1 MPPAGGTVEI
11 VMDIQREGAGRRR
24 LIRNVVIG
32 VVVAAVV
39 VAVTIVV
46 SRLKPAAPTVERAT
60 VWTDTVKRGPM
71 VREVSGLGSLVP
83 EQILWIPAI
92 MGGRVERINV
102 LPGALVKADT
112 ELLVLNNPELQLS
125 ALGAEYDVKSAEAN
139 LKNLEVQLESQR
151 LSQQSALATVQSSY
165 QQAHMQAAQNTALN
179 KAGLL
184 VDLQL
189 QLSLSNEADWANRK
203 KIEEQR
209 MAIQSDSI
217 AAQIAVQR
225 GLSDQLRAVAAL
237 KREQVASLRVRA
249 GAEGVLQEV
258 PVQVGQTAG
267 AGTILAKV
275 VQPQKLKAELKIS
288 ETQAKDVQIGQ
299 KVKVDTRNG
308 IIAGLVSRI
317 DPSVREGTVTVDVK
331 LEGAL
336 PPGARPDLSVDGTI
350 ELEHLDNVVYVG
362 RPATGQPNSTISLFR
377 LGPDGREASR
387 VAVKLGRSS
396 VSVIEVV
403 EGLRPGDKVI
413 LSDMSQWDAQER
425 VRLN

>member
-1 MPPAGGTVEI
+1 
-11 VMDIQREGAGRRR
+11 MDIQREGAARKR

-32 VVVAAVV
+32 VAVTAVV
-39 VAVTIVV
+39 VAISIVV

-83 EQILWIPAI
+83 EQILWIPATA
-92 MGGRVERINV
+92 GGRVERINV
-102 LPGALVKADT
+102 LPGALVQADT
-112 ELLVLNNPELQLS
+112 VLLVLNNPELQLS
-125 ALGAEYDVKSAEAN
+125 ALGAEYDVKTAEAN
-139 LKNLEVQLESQR
+139 LKDLDVQLESER
-151 LSQQSALATVQSSY
+151 LTRESTLSSVQFAY
-165 QQAHMQAAQNTALN
+165 QQAQLRAAQDTALN

-184 VDLQL
+184 VDLNL
-189 QLSLSNEADWANRK
+189 KLSLSNEADIANRK
-203 KIEEQR
+203 RIEEKR

-217 AAQIAVQR
+217 TAKMAVQR
-225 GLSDQLRAVAAL
+225 GLLDQLRAVAAL
-237 KREQVASLRVRA
+237 RREQVSSLRVRA
-249 GAEGVLQEV
+249 DASGVLQEV
-258 PVQVGQTAG
+258 PVQVGQTVG

-308 IIAGLVSRI
+308 VIPGSVSRI

-331 LEGAL
+331 LEGTL
-336 PPGARPDLSVDGTI
+336 PSGARPDLSVDGTI
-350 ELEHLDNVVYVG
+350 ELEHLENVVYVG

-396 VSVIEVV
+396 VSTIEVV

-413 LSDMSQWDAQER
+413 LSDMSQWDAQDR

>member
-1 MPPAGGTVEI
+1 
-11 VMDIQREGAGRRR
+11 MDIAREGAARRR

-32 VVVAAVV
+32 VVVVAVV
-39 VAVTIVV
+39 VAISVVV

-92 MGGRVERINV
+92 IGGRVERVNV

-112 ELLVLNNPELQLS
+112 VLLVLNNPELQLS

-139 LKNLEVQLESQR
+139 LKDLEVQLESDR
-151 LSQQSALATVQSSY
+151 LTRQSTLSTVQFAY
-165 QQAHMQAAQNTALN
+165 QQAQLRAAQDTALN

-184 VDLQL
+184 VDLNL
-189 QLSLSNEADWANRK
+189 KLSLSNEADLANRK

-217 AAQIAVQR
+217 AAKMAVQR
-225 GLSDQLRAVAAL
+225 GLLDQLRAVAAL
-237 KREQVASLRVRA
+237 KREQIASLHVKA
-249 GAEGVLQEV
+249 DASGVLQEV
-258 PVQVGQTAG
+258 PVQVGQTVG

-308 IIAGLVSRI
+308 VIPGSVSRI

-336 PPGARPDLSVDGTI
+336 PQGARPDLSVDGTI

-396 VSVIEVV
+396 VSTIEVV
-403 EGLRPGDKVI
+403 EGLLPGDKVI

>member
-1 MPPAGGTVEI
+1 
-11 VMDIQREGAGRRR
+11 MDIQRQGAGRRR

-32 VVVAAVV
+32 VVVTAVV

-83 EQILWIPAI
+83 EQILWIPTT

-102 LPGALVKADT
+102 LPGALVQADT
-112 ELLVLNNPELQLS
+112 VLLVLSNPELQLS
-125 ALGAEYDVKSAEAN
+125 ALSAEYDVKSAEAN
-139 LKNLEVQLESQR
+139 LKDLEVQLERDR
-151 LSQQSALATVQSSY
+151 LSQQSLLASVRSSY
-165 QQAHMQAAQNTALN
+165 KQAQRQAAQDTALN
-179 KAGLL
+179 NAKLL
-184 VDLQL
+184 TDLNL
-189 QLSLSNEADWANRK
+189 QLSLSNEADLANRT

-209 MAIQSDSI
+209 LAIQSESV
-217 AAQIAVQR
+217 AARMAVQR
-225 GLSDQLRAVAAL
+225 GLVDQARAVAAL
-237 KREQVASLRVRA
+237 KRDQVASLRVRA
-249 GAEGVLQEV
+249 GVEGVLQEV

-308 IIAGLVSRI
+308 VIPGSVSRI

-331 LEGAL
+331 LKGAL

-377 LGPDGREASR
+377 LSPDGREASR
-387 VAVKLGRSS
+387 VTVKLGRSS
-396 VSVIEVV
+396 VSTIEVL

>member
-1 MPPAGGTVEI
+1 
-11 VMDIQREGAGRRR
+11 MDIAREGAARRR

-39 VAVTIVV
+39 VAISIVV

-71 VREVSGLGSLVP
+71 IREVSGLGSLVP
-83 EQILWIPAI
+83 EQILWIPAT

-112 ELLVLNNPELQLS
+112 VLVVLNNPELQLS

-139 LKNLEVQLESQR
+139 LKDLEVQLESQR
-151 LSQQSALATVQSSY
+151 LSQQSALASVQSSF
-165 QQAHMQAAQNTALN
+165 QQAKMRAAQDTALN
-179 KAGLL
+179 RAKLL
-184 VDLQL
+184 TDLNL
-189 QLSLSNEADWANRK
+189 SVSLSNEADLANRT

-217 AAQIAVQR
+217 AARMAVQR
-225 GLSDQLRAVAAL
+225 GQLDQTRAVAAL
-237 KREQVASLRVRA
+237 KREQVASLRVCA
-249 GAEGVLQEV
+249 GVEGVLQEV
-258 PVQVGQTAG
+258 PLTVGQTVG

-275 VQPQKLKAELKIS
+275 VQPHRLKAELKIS

-308 IIAGLVSRI
+308 VIAGTVSRI

-336 PPGARPDLSVDGTI
+336 PQGARPDLSVDGTI

-377 LGPDGREASR
+377 LGPDGREATR

-396 VSVIEVV
+396 VSTIEVV

>member
-1 MPPAGGTVEI
+1 
-11 VMDIQREGAGRRR
+11 MDIQREGAARRR

-32 VVVAAVV
+32 VVVVTVVAAVSLA
-39 VAVTIVV
+39 VA
-46 SRLKPAAPTVERAT
+46 RLKPAAPTVERAT

-71 VREVSGLGSLVP
+71 TREVSGLGSLVP
-83 EQILWIPAI
+83 EQILWIPAT
-92 MGGRVERINV
+92 MGGRVERINE
-102 LPGALVKADT
+102 LPGALVQADT
-112 ELLVLNNPELQLS
+112 VLLVLNNPELQLS
-125 ALGAEYDVKSAEAN
+125 ALGSEYDVKGAEAN
-139 LKNLEVQLESQR
+139 LKDLEVQLESDR
-151 LSQQSALATVQSSY
+151 LTRQSTLSSVQFAY
-165 QQAHMQAAQNTALN
+165 QQAQLRAAQDTALN

-184 VDLQL
+184 VDLNL
-189 QLSLSNEADWANRK
+189 KLSLSNEADLANRK

-217 AAQIAVQR
+217 TAKMAVQR
-225 GLSDQLRAVAAL
+225 GLLDQLRAVAAL

-249 GAEGVLQEV
+249 GVEGVLQEV
-258 PVQVGQTAG
+258 PLQVGQTVG

-288 ETQAKDVQIGQ
+288 ETQAKDVQKGQ

-308 IIAGLVSRI
+308 VIAGSVSRI

-396 VSVIEVV
+396 VSTIEVV

-413 LSDMSQWDAQER
+413 LSDMSQWDAQDR

>member
-1 MPPAGGTVEI
+1 
-11 VMDIQREGAGRRR
+11 MDIQREGAARKRM
-24 LIRNVVIG
+24 IRNVVIG
-32 VVVAAVV
+32 VVVVTVVAAVSLA
-39 VAVTIVV
+39 VA
-46 SRLKPAAPTVERAT
+46 RLKPAAPTVERAT

-83 EQILWIPAI
+83 EQILWIPAT
-92 MGGRVERINV
+92 MGGRVERINE
-102 LPGALVKADT
+102 LPGAMVQADT
-112 ELLVLNNPELQLS
+112 VLLVLNNPELQLS
-125 ALGAEYDVKSAEAN
+125 ALGSEYDVKGAEAS
-139 LKNLEVQLESQR
+139 LKDLEVQLESER
-151 LSQQSALATVQSSY
+151 LTRQSTLSSVQFAY
-165 QQAHMQAAQNTALN
+165 QQAQLRAAQDTALN

-184 VDLQL
+184 VDLNL
-189 QLSLSNEADWANRK
+189 KLSLSNEADLANRK

-217 AAQIAVQR
+217 TAKMAVQR
-225 GLSDQLRAVAAL
+225 GLLDQLRAVAAL

-249 GAEGVLQEV
+249 GVEGVLQEV
-258 PVQVGQTAG
+258 PLQVGQTVG
-267 AGTILAKV
+267 TGTILAKV

-288 ETQAKDVQIGQ
+288 ETQAKDVQKGQ

-308 IIAGLVSRI
+308 VIAGSVSRI

-387 VAVKLGRSS
+387 VTVKLGRSS
-396 VSVIEVV
+396 VSTIEVV

-413 LSDMSQWDAQER
+413 LSDMSQWDAQDR

>member
-1 MPPAGGTVEI
+1 
-11 VMDIQREGAGRRR
+11 MDIQREGAARRR

-39 VAVTIVV
+39 VAISVVV
-46 SRLKPAAPTVERAT
+46 SRLKPAAPMVERAT

-92 MGGRVERINV
+92 IGGRVERVNV

-112 ELLVLNNPELQLS
+112 VLLVLNNPELQLS

-139 LKNLEVQLESQR
+139 LKDLEVQLESDR
-151 LSQQSALATVQSSY
+151 LTRQSTLSTVQFAY
-165 QQAHMQAAQNTALN
+165 QQAQLRAAQDTALN

-184 VDLQL
+184 VDLNL
-189 QLSLSNEADWANRK
+189 KLSLSNEADLANRK

-217 AAQIAVQR
+217 AAKMAVQR
-225 GLSDQLRAVAAL
+225 GLLDQLKAVAAL
-237 KREQVASLRVRA
+237 KREQIASLHVKA
-249 GAEGVLQEV
+249 DASGVLQEV
-258 PVQVGQTAG
+258 PVQVGQTVG

-308 IIAGLVSRI
+308 VIPGSVSRI

-396 VSVIEVV
+396 VSTIEVV

>member
-1 MPPAGGTVEI
+1 
-11 VMDIQREGAGRRR
+11 MDIQREGAARRR

-32 VVVAAVV
+32 VVVAGV
-39 VAVTIVV
+39 VAAMSIVV

-83 EQILWIPAI
+83 EQILWIPAVI
-92 MGGRVERINV
+92 GGRVERVNV
-102 LPGALVKADT
+102 LAGALVKADT
-112 ELLVLNNPELQLS
+112 VLLVLNNPELQLS
-125 ALGAEYDVKSAEAN
+125 ALGAEFDVKSAEAN
-139 LKNLEVQLESQR
+139 LKDLDVQLESDR
-151 LSQQSALATVQSSY
+151 LTRESTLSSVGFAY
-165 QQAHMQAAQNTALN
+165 QQAQLRAAQDTALN

-184 VDLQL
+184 VDLNL
-189 QLSLSNEADWANRK
+189 KLSLSNEADLANRK
-203 KIEEQR
+203 RIEEQR
-209 MAIQSDSI
+209 MAIQSNSI
-217 AAQIAVQR
+217 EAKMAVQR
-225 GLSDQLRAVAAL
+225 GLLDQLRAVAAL
-237 KREQVASLRVRA
+237 RREQIASLRVRA
-249 GAEGVLQEV
+249 DADGVLQEV
-258 PVQVGQTAG
+258 PVQVGQTVG

-308 IIAGLVSRI
+308 VIPGSVSRI

-377 LGPDGREASR
+377 LGPDGREATR
-387 VAVKLGRSS
+387 VPVKLGRSS
-396 VSVIEVV
+396 VSTIEVV
-403 EGLRPGDKVI
+403 EGLSPGDKVV

>member
-1 MPPAGGTVEI
+1 
-11 VMDIQREGAGRRR
+11 MDIQREGAARRR
-24 LIRNVVIG
+24 LIRNVVVG
-32 VVVAAVV
+32 VVV
-39 VAVTIVV
+39 VAVVAAISIVV
-46 SRLKPAAPTVERAT
+46 SRLKPAAPTVERAM

-83 EQILWIPAI
+83 EQILLIPA
-92 MGGRVERINV
+92 MVGGRVERVNE

-112 ELLVLNNPELQLS
+112 VLLVLNNPELQLS
-125 ALGAEYDVKSAEAN
+125 ALGAEYDVKSADAN
-139 LKNLEVQLESQR
+139 LKDLEVQLESDR
-151 LSQQSALATVQSSY
+151 LTRQSTLSTVQFAY
-165 QQAHMQAAQNTALN
+165 QQAQLRAAQDTALN

-184 VDLQL
+184 VDLNL
-189 QLSLSNEADWANRK
+189 KLSLSNEADLANRK

-217 AAQIAVQR
+217 AAKMAVQR
-225 GLSDQLRAVAAL
+225 GLLDQLRAVAAL
-237 KREQVASLRVRA
+237 KREQIASLHVKA
-249 GAEGVLQEV
+249 DASGVLQEV
-258 PVQVGQTAG
+258 PVQVGQTVG

-308 IIAGLVSRI
+308 VIPGSVSRI

-396 VSVIEVV
+396 VSTIEVV

>member
-1 MPPAGGTVEI
+1 
-11 VMDIQREGAGRRR
+11 MDIQREGAARRR

-32 VVVAAVV
+32 VVVVAVV
-39 VAVTIVV
+39 VAISVVV

-83 EQILWIPAI
+83 EQILWIPAVI
-92 MGGRVERINV
+92 GGRVERVNV

-112 ELLVLNNPELQLS
+112 VLLVLNNPELQLS

-139 LKNLEVQLESQR
+139 LKDLEVQLESDR
-151 LSQQSALATVQSSY
+151 LTRQSTLSTVQFAY
-165 QQAHMQAAQNTALN
+165 QQAQLRAAQDTALN

-184 VDLQL
+184 VDLNL
-189 QLSLSNEADWANRK
+189 KLSLSNEADLANRK
-203 KIEEQR
+203 RIEEQR
-209 MAIQSDSI
+209 MVIQSDSI
-217 AAQIAVQR
+217 AAKMAVQR
-225 GLSDQLRAVAAL
+225 GLLDQLRAVAAL
-237 KREQVASLRVRA
+237 KHEQIASLHVKA
-249 GAEGVLQEV
+249 DASGVLQEV
-258 PVQVGQTAG
+258 PVQVGQTVG

-308 IIAGLVSRI
+308 IIAGSVSRI
-317 DPSVREGTVTVDVK
+317 DPSVREGTVTVDVQ
-331 LEGAL
+331 LQGAL

-350 ELEHLDNVVYVG
+350 ELEHLDNIVYVG

-396 VSVIEVV
+396 VSTIEVV
-403 EGLRPGDKVI
+403 EGLLPGDKVI

>member
-1 MPPAGGTVEI
+1 
-11 VMDIQREGAGRRR
+11 MDIQREGAARRR

-39 VAVTIVV
+39 AAISVVV

-92 MGGRVERINV
+92 IGGRVERVNV

-112 ELLVLNNPELQLS
+112 VLLVLNNPELQLS

-139 LKNLEVQLESQR
+139 LKDLEVQLESDR
-151 LSQQSALATVQSSY
+151 LTRQSTLSTVQFAY
-165 QQAHMQAAQNTALN
+165 QQAQLRAAQDTALN

-184 VDLQL
+184 VDLNL
-189 QLSLSNEADWANRK
+189 KLSLSNEADLANRK
-203 KIEEQR
+203 RIEEQR

-217 AAQIAVQR
+217 AAKMAVQR
-225 GLSDQLRAVAAL
+225 GLLDQLKGVAAL
-237 KREQVASLRVRA
+237 KREQIASLHVKA
-249 GAEGVLQEV
+249 DASGVLQEV
-258 PVQVGQTAG
+258 PVQVGQTVG

-308 IIAGLVSRI
+308 VIPGSVSRI
-317 DPSVREGTVTVDVK
+317 DPSVREGTVTVDVQ
-331 LEGAL
+331 LQGAL
-336 PPGARPDLSVDGTI
+336 PKGARPDLSVDGTI

-387 VAVKLGRSS
+387 VEVKLGRSS
-396 VSVIEVV
+396 VSTIEVV
-403 EGLRPGDKVI
+403 EGLLPGDKVI

>member
-1 MPPAGGTVEI
+1 MPPAKGTIEI
-11 VMDIQREGAGRRR
+11 VMDIHREGAGRRR
-24 LIRNVVIG
+24 LIRNVAIG
-32 VVVAAVV
+32 VVVSAVV

>member
-1 MPPAGGTVEI
+1 
-11 VMDIQREGAGRRR
+11 MDIQREGAARRR
-24 LIRNVVIG
+24 LIRNVVVG
-32 VVVAAVV
+32 VVV
-39 VAVTIVV
+39 VAVVAAISVVV

-112 ELLVLNNPELQLS
+112 VLLVLNNPELQLS
-125 ALGAEYDVKSAEAN
+125 ALGAEFDVKSAEAN
-139 LKNLEVQLESQR
+139 LRDLEVQLESQR
-151 LSQQSALATVQSSY
+151 LSQASALASVQSSY
-165 QQAHMQAAQNTALN
+165 QQAKMRAAQDTALN
-179 KAGLL
+179 RAKLL
-184 VDLQL
+184 TDLNL
-189 QLSLSNEADWANRK
+189 SVSLSNEADLANRT

-217 AAQIAVQR
+217 TARMAVQR
-225 GLSDQLRAVAAL
+225 TQLEQMRAVAAL
-237 KREQVASLRVRA
+237 KRDQVASLRVRA
-249 GAEGVLQEV
+249 GVEGVLQEV

-267 AGTILAKV
+267 SGTILAKV

-308 IIAGLVSRI
+308 IIPGSVSRI

-396 VSVIEVV
+396 VSTIEVV

>member
-1 MPPAGGTVEI
+1 
-11 VMDIQREGAGRRR
+11 
-24 LIRNVVIG
+24 
-32 VVVAAVV
+32 
-39 VAVTIVV
+39 VV
-46 SRLKPAAPTVERAT
+46 SRVKPAAPTVERAT
-60 VWTDTVKRGPM
+60 VWTDTVNRGPM

-112 ELLVLNNPELQLS
+112 VLLVLNNPELQLS

-139 LKNLEVQLESQR
+139 LKDLDVQLESDR
-151 LSQQSALATVQSSY
+151 LTRQAALSSVQFAY
-165 QQAHMQAAQNTALN
+165 QQAQLRAAQDTALN

-184 VDLQL
+184 VDLNL
-189 QLSLSNEADWANRK
+189 KLSLSNEADLANRK

-209 MAIQSDSI
+209 MAIQSGSI
-217 AAQIAVQR
+217 EAKMAVQR
-225 GLSDQLRAVAAL
+225 GLLDQLRAVAAL
-237 KREQVASLRVRA
+237 RREQIASLRVRA
-249 GAEGVLQEV
+249 DARGVLQEV
-258 PVQVGQTAG
+258 PVQVGQTVG

-308 IIAGLVSRI
+308 VIPGSVSRI

-331 LEGAL
+331 LESAL

-396 VSVIEVV
+396 VSTIEVV

>member
-1 MPPAGGTVEI
+1 
-11 VMDIQREGAGRRR
+11 MDIQREGAARRR

-32 VVVAAVV
+32 VVVVAVV
-39 VAVTIVV
+39 VAISVVV

-60 VWTDTVKRGPM
+60 VWMDTVKRGPM

-83 EQILWIPAI
+83 EQILWIPAVI
-92 MGGRVERINV
+92 GGRVERVNV

-112 ELLVLNNPELQLS
+112 VLLVLNNPELQLS

-139 LKNLEVQLESQR
+139 LKDLEVQLESDR
-151 LSQQSALATVQSSY
+151 LTRQSTLSTVQFAY
-165 QQAHMQAAQNTALN
+165 QQAQLRAAQDTALN

-184 VDLQL
+184 VDLNL
-189 QLSLSNEADWANRK
+189 KLSLSNEADLANRK

-209 MAIQSDSI
+209 MVIQSDSI
-217 AAQIAVQR
+217 AAKMAVQR
-225 GLSDQLRAVAAL
+225 GLLDQLRAVAAL
-237 KREQVASLRVRA
+237 KHEQIASLHVKA
-249 GAEGVLQEV
+249 DASGVLQEV
-258 PVQVGQTAG
+258 PVQVGQTVG

-308 IIAGLVSRI
+308 VIPGSVSRI
-317 DPSVREGTVTVDVK
+317 DPSVREGTVTVDVQ
-331 LEGAL
+331 LQGAL

-396 VSVIEVV
+396 VSTIEVV
-403 EGLRPGDKVI
+403 EGLLPGDKVI

>member
-1 MPPAGGTVEI
+1 
-11 VMDIQREGAGRRR
+11 MDIQREGAARRR
-24 LIRNVVIG
+24 LIRNIVIG
-32 VVVAAVV
+32 VIVAAVV
-39 VAVTIVV
+39 VATTIVV

-71 VREVSGLGSLVP
+71 IREVSGLGSLVP
-83 EQILWIPAI
+83 EQVLWIPATTS
-92 MGGRVERINV
+92 GRVERINV
-102 LPGALVKADT
+102 LPGALVRAET
-112 ELLVLNNPELQLS
+112 VLLVLNNPELQLS

-139 LKNLEVQLESQR
+139 LKDLDVQLESDR
-151 LSQQSALATVQSSY
+151 LTRQAALSSVQFAY
-165 QQAHMQAAQNTALN
+165 QQAQLRAAQDTALN

-184 VDLQL
+184 VDLNL
-189 QLSLSNEADWANRK
+189 KLSLSNEADLANRK

-209 MAIQSDSI
+209 MAIQSNSI
-217 AAQIAVQR
+217 EAKMAVQR
-225 GLSDQLRAVAAL
+225 GLLDQLRAVAAL
-237 KREQVASLRVRA
+237 RREQIASLRVRA
-249 GAEGVLQEV
+249 DASGVLQEV
-258 PVQVGQTAG
+258 PVQVGQTVG

-308 IIAGLVSRI
+308 VIPGSVSRI

-336 PPGARPDLSVDGTI
+336 PAGARPDLSVDGTI

-396 VSVIEVV
+396 VSTIEVV

>member
-1 MPPAGGTVEI
+1 
-11 VMDIQREGAGRRR
+11 MDIQREGAARRR
-24 LIRNVVIG
+24 LIRNVVVG
-32 VVVAAVV
+32 VVV
-39 VAVTIVV
+39 VAVVAAISIVV
-46 SRLKPAAPTVERAT
+46 SRLKPAAPTVERAM

-83 EQILWIPAI
+83 EQILLIPA
-92 MGGRVERINV
+92 MVGGRVERVNE

-112 ELLVLNNPELQLS
+112 VLLVLNNPELQLS

-139 LKNLEVQLESQR
+139 LKDLEVQLESDR
-151 LSQQSALATVQSSY
+151 LTRQSTLSTVQFAY
-165 QQAHMQAAQNTALN
+165 QQAQLRAAQDTALN

-184 VDLQL
+184 VDLNL
-189 QLSLSNEADWANRK
+189 KLSLSNEADLANRK

-217 AAQIAVQR
+217 AAKMAVQR
-225 GLSDQLRAVAAL
+225 GLLDQLRAVAAL
-237 KREQVASLRVRA
+237 KREQIASLHVKA
-249 GAEGVLQEV
+249 DASGVLQEV
-258 PVQVGQTAG
+258 PVQVGQTVG

-308 IIAGLVSRI
+308 VIPGSVSRI

-396 VSVIEVV
+396 VSTIEVV

>member
-1 MPPAGGTVEI
+1 MLQI
-11 VMDIQREGAGRRR
+11 VMDIQREGAARRR
-24 LIRNVVIG
+24 LIRNIVIG
-32 VVVAAVV
+32 VVAVAVVAAIT
-39 VAVTIVV
+39 VAV

-71 VREVSGLGSLVP
+71 IREVSGLGSLVP

-112 ELLVLNNPELQLS
+112 VILVLNNPELQLT
-125 ALGAEYDVKSAEAN
+125 ALGAEYDVKTAEAN
-139 LKNLEVQLESQR
+139 LKDLEVQLESQR
-151 LSQQSALATVQSSY
+151 LSQASALASVQSSY
-165 QQAHMQAAQNTALN
+165 QQAKMRAAQDTALH
-179 KAGLL
+179 KAKLL
-184 VDLQL
+184 TDLNL
-189 QLSLSNEADWANRK
+189 NVSLSNEADLANRT
-203 KIEEQR
+203 KIDEQR

-217 AAQIAVQR
+217 AAKMAVQR
-225 GLSDQLRAVAAL
+225 GMLDQLRAVAAL

-249 GAEGVLQEV
+249 GVEGVLQEV
-258 PVQVGQTAG
+258 PVQVGQNAG
-267 AGTILAKV
+267 SGSMLAKV
-275 VQPQKLKAELKIS
+275 VQPRKLKAELKIS

-299 KVKVDTRNG
+299 QVKVDTRNG
-308 IIAGLVSRI
+308 VIAGSVSRI

-336 PPGARPDLSVDGTI
+336 PPGVRPDLSVDGTI
-350 ELEHLDNVVYVG
+350 ELEHLENVVYVG

-396 VSVIEVV
+396 VSTIEVV

>member
-1 MPPAGGTVEI
+1 
-11 VMDIQREGAGRRR
+11 MDIQREGAARRR

-32 VVVAAVV
+32 VVVVAVV
-39 VAVTIVV
+39 AAISVVV

-92 MGGRVERINV
+92 IGGRVERVNV

-112 ELLVLNNPELQLS
+112 VLLVLNNPELQLS

-139 LKNLEVQLESQR
+139 LKDLEVQLESDR
-151 LSQQSALATVQSSY
+151 LTRQSTLSTVQFAY
-165 QQAHMQAAQNTALN
+165 QQAQLRAAQDTALN

-184 VDLQL
+184 VDLNL
-189 QLSLSNEADWANRK
+189 KLSLSNEADLANRK

-209 MAIQSDSI
+209 MAIQANSI
-217 AAQIAVQR
+217 EAKMAVQR
-225 GLSDQLRAVAAL
+225 GLLDQLRAVAAL
-237 KREQVASLRVRA
+237 KREQIASLHVKA
-249 GAEGVLQEV
+249 DASGVLQEV
-258 PVQVGQTAG
+258 PVQVGQTVG

-308 IIAGLVSRI
+308 VIPGSVSRI

-396 VSVIEVV
+396 VSTIEVV
-403 EGLRPGDKVI
+403 EGLLPGDKVI

>member
-1 MPPAGGTVEI
+1 
-11 VMDIQREGAGRRR
+11 MDIQREGAGRRR
-24 LIRNVVIG
+24 LIRNVAIG
-32 VVVAAVV
+32 VLVAAVV
-39 VAVTIVV
+39 VAITIVV
-46 SRLKPAAPTVERAT
+46 SRLKPAAPPVERAT

-102 LPGALVKADT
+102 LPGALVKAET
-112 ELLVLNNPELQLS
+112 VLLVLNNPELQLS

-209 MAIQSDSI
+209 MAIQSESI

-225 GLSDQLRAVAAL
+225 GLLDQLRAVAAL

-308 IIAGLVSRI
+308 VIPGSVSRI
-317 DPSVREGTVTVDVK
+317 DPSVREGTVTVDVR

>member
-1 MPPAGGTVEI
+1 
-11 VMDIQREGAGRRR
+11 MDIQREGAARRR

-32 VVVAAVV
+32 VVVVAAVV
-39 VAVTIVV
+39 AISVVV

-102 LPGALVKADT
+102 LPGAVVKADT
-112 ELLVLNNPELQLS
+112 VILVLNNPELQLS

-139 LKNLEVQLESQR
+139 LKDLEVQLESQR
-151 LSQQSALATVQSSY
+151 LSQQSALASVQSSY
-165 QQAHMQAAQNTALN
+165 KQAQMRAAQDTALN
-179 KAGLL
+179 KAKLL
-184 VDLQL
+184 TDLNL
-189 QLSLSNEADWANRK
+189 SVSLSNEADLANRT

-217 AAQIAVQR
+217 AARMAVQR
-225 GLSDQLRAVAAL
+225 GQLDQTRAVAAL

-249 GAEGVLQEV
+249 GVEGVLQEV
-258 PVQVGQTAG
+258 PLTVGQTVG

-275 VQPQKLKAELKIS
+275 VQPQRLKAELKIS

-308 IIAGLVSRI
+308 VIAGLVSRI

-396 VSVIEVV
+396 VSTIEVV

-413 LSDMSQWDAQER
+413 LSDMSQWDTQER

>member
-1 MPPAGGTVEI
+1 M
-11 VMDIQREGAGRRR
+11 
-24 LIRNVVIG
+24 
-32 VVVAAVV
+32 
-39 VAVTIVV
+39 
-46 SRLKPAAPTVERAT
+46 
-60 VWTDTVKRGPM
+60 
-71 VREVSGLGSLVP
+71 
-83 EQILWIPAI
+83 
-92 MGGRVERINV
+92 MGGRVERINE
-102 LPGALVKADT
+102 LPGAVVKADSVI
-112 ELLVLNNPELQLS
+112 LVLNNPELQLS
-125 ALGAEYDVKSAEAN
+125 ALGAEFDVKSAEAN
-139 LKNLEVQLESQR
+139 LKDLEVQLESQR
-151 LSQQSALATVQSSY
+151 LSQESTLASVQSSY
-165 QQAHMQAAQNTALN
+165 QQAKMRAAQDTALN
-179 KAGLL
+179 RAKLL
-184 VDLQL
+184 TDLNL
-189 QLSLSNEADWANRK
+189 NISLSNEADLANRK

-217 AAQIAVQR
+217 AARMAVQR
-225 GLSDQLRAVAAL
+225 GLLDQTRAVAAL
-237 KREQVASLRVRA
+237 KREQVASLRVCA
-249 GAEGVLQEV
+249 GADGVLQEV
-258 PVQVGQTAG
+258 PLQVGQTVG

-308 IIAGLVSRI
+308 VIAGSVSRI

-396 VSVIEVV
+396 VSTIEVV
-403 EGLRPGDKVI
+403 EGLLPGDKVI
-413 LSDMSQWDAQER
+413 LSDMSQWEAQER

>member
-1 MPPAGGTVEI
+1 
-11 VMDIQREGAGRRR
+11 
-24 LIRNVVIG
+24 
-32 VVVAAVV
+32 
-39 VAVTIVV
+39 
-46 SRLKPAAPTVERAT
+46 
-60 VWTDTVKRGPM
+60 M

-83 EQILWIPAI
+83 EQILWIPATV
-92 MGGRVERINV
+92 GGRVERINV
-102 LPGALVKADT
+102 LPGALVQAET
-112 ELLVLNNPELQLS
+112 VLLVLNNPELQLS
-125 ALGAEYDVKSAEAN
+125 ALGSEYDVKSAEAN
-139 LKNLEVQLESQR
+139 LKDLEVQLESDR
-151 LSQQSALATVQSSY
+151 LTRQSTLSSVQFAY
-165 QQAHMQAAQNTALN
+165 QQAQLRAAQDTALN

-184 VDLQL
+184 VDLNL
-189 QLSLSNEADWANRK
+189 KLSLSNEADLANRK

-217 AAQIAVQR
+217 TAKMAVQR
-225 GLSDQLRAVAAL
+225 GLLDQLRAVAAL
-237 KREQVASLRVRA
+237 RREQIASLRVRA
-249 GAEGVLQEV
+249 DASGVLQEV
-258 PVQVGQTAG
+258 PVQVGQTVG

-308 IIAGLVSRI
+308 VIAGSVSRI

-331 LEGAL
+331 IEGAL

-396 VSVIEVV
+396 VSTIEVV

>member
-1 MPPAGGTVEI
+1 
-11 VMDIQREGAGRRR
+11 MDIQREGAARRR
-24 LIRNVVIG
+24 LIRNVVVG
-32 VVVAAVV
+32 VVV
-39 VAVTIVV
+39 VAVVAAISVVV

-112 ELLVLNNPELQLS
+112 VLLVLNNPELQLS
-125 ALGAEYDVKSAEAN
+125 ALGSEYDVKSAEAN
-139 LKNLEVQLESQR
+139 LKDLEVQLESQR
-151 LSQQSALATVQSSY
+151 LSQASALASVQSSY
-165 QQAHMQAAQNTALN
+165 QQARMRAAQDSALH
-179 KAGLL
+179 KAKLL
-184 VDLQL
+184 TDLNL
-189 QLSLSNEADWANRK
+189 SVSLSNEADLANRT

-217 AAQIAVQR
+217 AARMAVQ
-225 GLSDQLRAVAAL
+225 GAQLEQMRAVAAL
-237 KREQVASLRVRA
+237 KREQVASLRVKA
-249 GAEGVLQEV
+249 GVEGVLQEV

-267 AGTILAKV
+267 SGTILAKV

-308 IIAGLVSRI
+308 VIPGSVSRI

-377 LGPDGREASR
+377 LGPDGREATR

-396 VSVIEVV
+396 VSTIEVV
-403 EGLRPGDKVI
+403 DGLLPGDKVI